1 MFAIFAIFGPP
12 LLFLTKRL
20 NQNVNKKIQRLWIL
34 YRILQEDQSSL
45 NCARFMEIRLV
56 IYESLKVIFQVFS
69 PTITSLSPS
78 RWSSS
83 MSSSDSSTS
92 SMQIRALWW
101 VTECQTTTKN
111 TDHFHFHG
119 KTGGQLNTQLFKK
132 VYIVSSITM
141 AFFTLPSWLS
151 SVAFSE
157 VTMWFNGVNILDS
170 LTLQDY
176 PTNTVRGRICMGLR
190 LDWDKDRTKETSDI
204 YIKVQRYIRG

>member
-1 MFAIFAIFGPP
+1 MN
-12 LLFLTKRL
+12 KRKL
-20 NQNVNKKIQRLWIL
+20 QRLLIL
-34 YRILQEDQSSL
+34 YRIFQEDQRSL

-56 IYESLKVIFQVFS
+56 IYESLKVVFQVFS
-69 PTITSLSPS
+69 PSMTSLSPS

-157 VTMWFNGVNILDS
+157 VTM
-170 LTLQDY
+170 
-176 PTNTVRGRICMGLR
+176 
-190 LDWDKDRTKETSDI
+190 
-204 YIKVQRYIRG
+204 

>member
-1 MFAIFAIFGPP
+1 
-12 LLFLTKRL
+12 
-20 NQNVNKKIQRLWIL
+20 
-34 YRILQEDQSSL
+34 
-45 NCARFMEIRLV
+45 
-56 IYESLKVIFQVFS
+56 
-69 PTITSLSPS
+69 
-78 RWSSS
+78 

-157 VTMWFNGVNILDS
+157 VILS
-170 LTLQDY
+170 
-176 PTNTVRGRICMGLR
+176 
-190 LDWDKDRTKETSDI
+190 
-204 YIKVQRYIRG
+204 